1 MRYIKFILAA
11 VALISSAAASKEC
24 GKGIGSCKSGLCCS
38 KYGYCGKTEEYCGTG
53 CQSGYGKCLKTTSK
67 KPVQTNA
74 VKVSTNGKCGPK
86 DGSCPNNK
94 CCSQYGYCGTSSA
107 YCGNG
112 CQSEFGKYYTPSSS
126 KPASSFA
133 YYYNCKNKM
142 DWALTFDD
150 GPYKYDEDLL
160 DYLKERGVKATFFIN
175 GDNVMDIKS
184 SRGKKIVQRM
194 YNEGHIIA
202 SHTWKHVDISEVS
215 TDELIYN
222 MTELEKYIEMYTGKK
237 PAFMRPPYGA
247 GHDNEK
253 VGKVLKDLGYSA
265 AVMWNVDT
273 LDWDKSGNV
282 DYALSV
288 FKKYQKKGKGILSL
302 NHCYYKDIT
311 KERLIKLTGAEIDY
325 MLSQGYKPVTMDKC
339 LGLKPY
345 QE

>member
-1 MRYIKFILAA
+1 
-11 VALISSAAASKEC
+11 
-24 GKGIGSCKSGLCCS
+24 
-38 KYGYCGKTEEYCGTG
+38 
-53 CQSGYGKCLKTTSK
+53 
-67 KPVQTNA
+67 
-74 VKVSTNGKCGPK
+74 CGPK
-86 DGSCPNNK
+86 DGACPSGY
-94 CCSQYGYCGTSSA
+94 CCSQYGYCGKDED
-107 YCGNG
+107 YCGTG
-112 CQSEFGKYYTPSSS
+112 CQSEFGKCEVSSDNGKDYTPSSS